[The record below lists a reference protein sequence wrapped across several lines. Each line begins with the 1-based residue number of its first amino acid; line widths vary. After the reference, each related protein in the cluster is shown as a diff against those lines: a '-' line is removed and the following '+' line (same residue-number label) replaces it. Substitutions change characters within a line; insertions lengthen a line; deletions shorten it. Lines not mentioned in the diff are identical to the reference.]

1 MSKNGLNRLR
11 DAMKQKIVKEV
22 ADVPQKRHRRT
33 KAEMEEFRKQQALA
47 LQQSSL
53 TIYAAANQ
61 PKKRHRRTKAEM
73 EEARR
78 NANQAP
84 ATKSAEKVNVVTA
97 PSPKQSVI
105 VKGKQLKP
113 GELLFEF
120 GGYSV
125 TKFDEKNLLLSYRGL
140 FQGYYGLDYG
150 SIYGMMNKIGMG
162 LIFKEPKK
170 NDQGLIDI
178 NNIMSTFNKF
188 EKFLRT
194 EFLCHDLL

>member
-84 ATKSAEKVNVVTA
+84 PPTA
-97 PSPKQSVI
+97 GRSRSVSSR
-105 VKGKQLKP
+105 P
-113 GELLFEF
+113 
-120 GGYSV
+120 
-125 TKFDEKNLLLSYRGL
+125 D
-140 FQGYYGLDYG
+140 
-150 SIYGMMNKIGMG
+150 
-162 LIFKEPKK
+162 
-170 NDQGLIDI
+170 
-178 NNIMSTFNKF
+178 
-188 EKFLRT
+188 
-194 EFLCHDLL
+194 

>member
-11 DAMKQKIVKEV
+11 DAIKQKIVKEV
-22 ADVPQKRHRRT
+22 AEAPQKRHRRT
-33 KAEMEEFRKQQALA
+33 KAEMEEFRRQQALA
-47 LQQSSL
+47 LQQSSA
-53 TIYAAANQ
+53 TIDSAAIQ

-78 NANQAP
+78 NANKAST
-84 ATKSAEKVNVVTA
+84 TKIIDNAVVD
-97 PSPKQSVI
+97 PPRPKQSVI

-125 TKFDEKNLLLSYRGL
+125 TKFDDKNLLLSYRGL

-150 SIYGMMNKIGMG
+150 SVYGMMNKIGMG

>member
-22 ADVPQKRHRRT
+22 AEVPQKRHRRT

-47 LQQSSL
+47 LQQSSI
-53 TIYAAANQ
+53 TIDSSNVQ

-73 EEARR
+73 EEARQ
-78 NANQAP
+78 NNNGSHI
-84 ATKSAEKVNVVTA
+84 TSKNVESTLTVI
-97 PSPKQSVI
+97 PPKQSVI
-105 VKGKQLKP
+105 AKGKQLKT
-113 GELLFEF
+113 GETLFEF

-125 TKFDEKNLLLSYRGL
+125 TKFDEKNLMLSYRGL
-140 FQGYYGLDYG
+140 FQGYYGLDYS

-162 LIFKEPKK
+162 LIFKKPKK
-170 NDQGLIDI
+170 NDQGIIDI

-194 EFLCHDLL
+194 EFLCHDLI